1 MRIINTKKS
10 EKKIK
15 KLPQPVLERIDTAQS
30 ISVLGAL
37 GNLLDLFEFCLF
49 DYFLIFIVSH
59 VCEMRKKNIFRFC
72 HQKFSLFS
80 FRFHLFKRAFNKF
93 TFFRIYQIIQKGTN
107 FCYYW
112 CVECWFRSFQ

>member
-49 DYFLIFIVSH
+49 DYFRFTR
-59 VCEMRKKNIFRFC
+59 MRDEEKK
-72 HQKFSLFS
+72 HFS
-80 FRFHLFKRAFNKF
+80 FLSSK
-93 TFFRIYQIIQKGTN
+93 I
-107 FCYYW
+107 
-112 CVECWFRSFQ
+112 